1 MLETM
6 NEYQKESQKEIQ
18 EDEKPKDE
26 MASKEPTMVDS
37 MYAKLQSGL
46 TVVSNMNLK
55 TGLAALSQEDDE
67 SYIPEEDEANQSI
80 LESALY
86 SSTKDPM
93 QAHSLDQDE
102 VRFVLTKFPSF
113 LCTVW
118 KFGIP
123 SLSFYVKSI
132 LLT

>member
-18 EDEKPKDE
+18 EDENPKDE
-26 MASKEPTMVDS
+26 MAIKEPTMVDS

-113 LCTVW
+113 LYTQCGNLAFHHFDFT
-118 KFGIP
+118 
-123 SLSFYVKSI
+123 
-132 LLT
+132 

>member
-6 NEYQKESQKEIQ
+6 NEYQKESQTEIH
-18 EDEKPKDE
+18 EEPKDE
-26 MASKEPTMVDS
+26 IPTKEPTMVDS

-93 QAHSLDQDE
+93 QAHSLDQEE
-102 VRFVLTKFPSF
+102 VRFILTKFSSF
-113 LCTVW
+113 LC
-118 KFGIP
+118 KQ
-123 SLSFYVKSI
+123 
-132 LLT
+132 